1 MKQPLYDYPVFE
13 HGRVALMDMMGDD
26 DAIAEAARTSYGEGT
41 KTAQDNRGLIRYL
54 LRHKH
59 TTPFEMVELKFYV
72 KIPIFVARQWIR
84 HRTAN
89 VNEYSG
95 RYSIMKSEF
104 YTPEDWNKQSS
115 TNKQGSGEGLDPLE
129 LRDVNAAYVDH
140 CETSFELYDEFIKPV
155 DEDGYDLARE
165 QARMHL
171 PLSTYTELYWKIDL
185 HNLLHFLKLR
195 TDDHAQYEIRMF
207 SWAMEKMVRLALP
220 VAYEAWVDYSKKAYT
235 MSRMEMDVLRSM
247 VMTIHQDDILDMIH
261 NGDGM
266 TKREVDDF
274 LKALNIKRG

>member
-13 HGRVALMDMMGDD
+13 HGRVALMDMMGND

-41 KTAQDNRGLIRYL
+41 KTTQDNRGLIRYL

-207 SWAMEKMVRLALP
+207 AWAMEKMVRLALP

-247 VMTIHQDDILDMIH
+247 VMTIHQDDILNMIH

-274 LKALNIKRG
+274 FKALNIKRG

>member
-207 SWAMEKMVRLALP
+207 AWAMEKMVRLALP

-274 LKALNIKRG
+274 FKALNIKRG